1 MNNEIPFFSII
12 MPVYNAENY
21 IEKSINSVLDQT
33 FTNFELIIIDDCSKD
48 DSYSICEKFK
58 KDKRIIL
65 KRNDNNLGVA
75 DTRNYGIRL
84 SKGVYI
90 TFLDAD
96 DYLEEKL
103 LEIVFKCLKNRN
115 IDYLKYSVLEEYFN
129 KRNKVE
135 YIKFCQGVNGYY
147 DTLKDILIVSIK
159 LERYPLFGYVWNA
172 FYKLN
177 IIKNNEVMFNNSLAM
192 NEDFDFNIQY
202 INYIN
207 NMQCISFCGYHYRK
221 TTNENS
227 LSSKKQKDYFKLH
240 VMKILIF
247 KQLLEKFNITDR
259 NSIEILFL
267 LYNRYI
273 YSEIE
278 RNIKSDDIKV
288 IVQKIKNTV
297 LFEEFYKFKFNR
309 ISLKEKIMV
318 KLLKQKNENLFIIFI
333 KFISFVKSSFP
344 IIFAKLK

>member
-1 MNNEIPFFSII
+1 

-21 IEKSINSVLDQT
+21 IEKSINSVLNQT
-33 FTNFELIIIDDCSKD
+33 FTNFELIIIDDCSRD
-48 DSYSICEKFK
+48 DSYSICEKLK

-84 SKGVYI
+84 AKGVYI

-129 KRNKVE
+129 NRTEIE
-135 YIKFCQGVNGYY
+135 YIKICQGVNGYY
-147 DTLKDILIVSIK
+147 DTPQDILTVSIK
-159 LERYPLFGYVWNA
+159 LERYPLFGYVWNG

-177 IIKNNEVMFNNSLAM
+177 VLKNNAVMFKNRLAM

-202 INYIN
+202 INYIS

-221 TTNENS
+221 ATNENS

-240 VMKILIF
+240 IMKIRAF
-247 KQLLEKFNITDR
+247 KQLLEKFNITDQS
-259 NSIEILFL
+259 SIETLFL
-267 LYNRYI
+267 LYNRYV
-273 YSEIE
+273 YSEVE
-278 RNIKSDDIKV
+278 RNIKSDNIKAF
-288 IVQKIKNTV
+288 IKNIKKTA
-297 LFEEFYKFKFNR
+297 LYEKFYNFSFNQ
-309 ISLKEKIMV
+309 ISLKEKIMI
-318 KLLKQKNENLFIIFI
+318 KLLKQKNEILFIIFV
-333 KFISFVKSSFP
+333 KFISFIKSNFP